1 MTIRLLEITQH
12 NTLGAPI
19 RRRRKKE
26 EEENRDD
33 KKRSSE
39 RGARE
44 KRGEGGGFEGILS
57 KLKVA
62 KLERLKWTR
71 ERARG

>member
-1 MTIRLLEITQH
+1 MTIRLQEITQH
-12 NTLGAPI
+12 NTLGAPM
-19 RRRRKKE
+19 RRRRKE

-71 ERARG
+71 ERVRG